1 MSEFSRLRER
11 IPAILK
17 ALAIAIPAG
26 YLFDLLGTPIPW
38 MVGPM
43 IAVATLNL
51 MGVRMHSPPF
61 ARQMG
66 QVILGSAVGLYF
78 TPPVVT
84 ELAANF
90 VAIVVATAS
99 AFLVAH
105 TLHTTHHTH
114 TYRCHTNPLHT
125 HHTTYYTPHTHTPH
139 IPHITSHIHTT

>member
-11 IPAILK
+11 MSAILK

-26 YLFDLLGTPIPW
+26 YLFDRLGTPIPW

-84 ELAANF
+84 ELA
-90 VAIVVATAS
+90 
-99 AFLVAH
+99 
-105 TLHTTHHTH
+105 
-114 TYRCHTNPLHT
+114 
-125 HHTTYYTPHTHTPH
+125 
-139 IPHITSHIHTT
+139 